1 MIKIKIFSV
10 GKSKEPWLETA
21 LDEYAK
27 RLTGQMGISFV
38 WAKND
43 EQLIQFTEKEGQAI
57 CLDPAGK
64 ELDSVD
70 FSKFFQKEIE
80 SSGARLTFVIG
91 GAEGL
96 PKRLKKQHPLISLSR
111 LTFTHQLT
119 RLVLIE
125 QLYRAFTLIQGIPY
139 HK

>member
-1 MIKIKIFSV
+1 MIKVKIVSV
-10 GKSKEPWLETA
+10 GKTKEPWLEQA
-21 LDEYAK
+21 IGEYLK
-27 RLTGQMGISFV
+27 RLTGQIEIALMWV
-38 WAKND
+38 KND
-43 EQLIQFTEKEGQAI
+43 DQLVQLVEKEGAVI
-57 CLDPAGK
+57 CLDPQGK
-64 ELDSVD
+64 EFDSLL
-70 FSKFFQKEIE
+70 FSRFLEKSIE
-80 SSGARLTFVIG
+80 ASGARLTFVIG

-96 PKRLKKQHPLISLSR
+96 PQALKENHPLISLSR